1 MTNNHKQ
8 SQQSQ
13 QSSIASI
20 ATLTPGAPEAQVTP
34 DITTVTALVA
44 SLPDRLGIGQSVTAR
59 ARQRMGNVH
68 SVSPDAIAYALRLSE
83 ERGSPVRFD
92 REAARRY
99 LDEEARLRPLREALA
114 AAMARIDGH
123 VLALREKPVRNTF
136 GLFNALKVQ
145 STFEHTA
152 ETAIALDGLREKIPV
167 ARKRGSRKKKEP
179 TEPLS
184 DRSFVQVC
192 AA

>member
-20 ATLTPGAPEAQVTP
+20 ATLTPDAPKAQDAP

-68 SVSPDAIAYALRLSE
+68 SVSPDAIAYALRLAE

-145 STFEHTA
+145 STFELLPRTLPDGRASRLDDGHQRGRA
-152 ETAIALDGLREKIPV
+152 RPFKRVMAIADR
-167 ARKRGSRKKKEP
+167 AR
-179 TEPLS
+179 
-184 DRSFVQVC
+184 
-192 AA
+192 